1 MMENTTN
8 AGKRWGLPVMFLVN
22 QIGRNEAKKEK
33 RALWERIC
41 RRGLSWEDFREL
53 TGKSEKE
60 VQQIN
65 LRLWARGHTDRM
77 NRMISQSG
85 RRKRCLS

>member
-1 MMENTTN
+1 MMENTAN
-8 AGKRWGLPVMFLVN
+8 AEKRWGLPVMFLVDK
-22 QIGRNEAKKEK
+22 IYRNEDEKAK
-33 RALWERIC
+33 RAAWERIC
-41 RRGLSWEDFREL
+41 RRGLSWKDFREL

-77 NRMISQSG
+77 ERMINRGSG
-85 RRKRCLS
+85 KMTRNG

>member
-1 MMENTTN
+1 MMENTAG
-8 AGKRWGLPVMFLVN
+8 AGKRWGLPVMFLAD
-22 QIGRNEAKKEK
+22 QIYRNEAEKEK

>member
-1 MMENTTN
+1 MMENTTG
-8 AGKRWGLPVMFLVN
+8 AEKRWGLPVMFLVN
-22 QIGRNEAKKEK
+22 QIGRNEAEKEK

-77 NRMISQSG
+77 NRMISQG
-85 RRKRCLS
+85 RRRR

>member
-1 MMENTTN
+1 MMENTAG

>member
-1 MMENTTN
+1 MMENT
-8 AGKRWGLPVMFLVN
+8 AGEGKRWGLPVMFLAD
-22 QIGRNEAKKEK
+22 QIYRKEVEKAK
-33 RALWERIC
+33 RASWERIC

-85 RRKRCLS
+85 RGKRCLS